1 MKKNETK
8 MIKWDVEMTVLRA
21 DSLKEAKDVEKKS
34 MVLQ

>member
-8 MIKWDVEMTVLRA
+8 MIKWDVEMAVLRA